1 LQILG
6 SLTLTGRVD
15 HRAGQDSGMSAQ
27 RRVTAPPGK
36 SAEAVTNSL
45 RADVPRKTVGFFSE
59 PPPGDRGECDSS
71 LTQRILFETAI
82 STSSLTLSGLP
93 L

>member
-1 LQILG
+1 
-6 SLTLTGRVD
+6 
-15 HRAGQDSGMSAQ
+15 MSVQ

-45 RADVPRKTVGFFSE
+45 RPDVPRKTVGFLSE
-59 PPPGDRGECDSS
+59 PPPGNRFECDSF
-71 LTQRILFETAI
+71 LTQRIFFETAI
-82 STSSLTLSGLP
+82 SSSSLTLSGFP

>member
-1 LQILG
+1 
-6 SLTLTGRVD
+6 
-15 HRAGQDSGMSAQ
+15 MSAQ

-45 RADVPRKTVGFFSE
+45 RSDVPRKTVGFFSE
-59 PPPGDRGECDSS
+59 PPPGDRFECDSF
-71 LTQRILFETAI
+71 LTRRIFFETAI
-82 STSSLTLSGLP
+82 SSSSLNLSGSP